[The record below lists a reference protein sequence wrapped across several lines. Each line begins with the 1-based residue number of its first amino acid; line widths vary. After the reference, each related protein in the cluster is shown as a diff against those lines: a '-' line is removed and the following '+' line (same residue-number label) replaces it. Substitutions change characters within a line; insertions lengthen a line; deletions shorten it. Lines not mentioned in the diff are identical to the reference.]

1 MRSDR
6 ARFLSLTA
14 TAAVLAMVL
23 AACSS
28 SGGSSS
34 SPSASASASASAAK
48 TPITVG
54 ISLSL
59 TGDFSAD
66 GQAFQRGYE
75 LWQSAVN
82 SHGGILGRQVKLI
95 VINDGS
101 SPTTVVSNY
110 QKLISVDHVDLTF
123 GPFSSLLTGPA
134 STAVARYGYAMIEGA
149 GTSPSVFNVASNQ
162 AVHNV
167 FSPSLPVRDYMVPF
181 SDWIKSLPPSQRP
194 KTAAYP
200 MANDPFA
207 DPPVQRTQKALEAI
221 GVKTVYSKIF
231 PAEVSAYKAP
241 ADQVAA
247 SGAQAVVLGST
258 DIPTVNAFIQ
268 AFEQQH
274 YNPKIFIAASGPDQ
288 GAAFIKAVGKSN
300 ANGMMVPN
308 GWYGG
313 YNNALS
319 HIMVQQY
326 IAKDAIGHQRGCG
339 RGLLRRRGRG
349 AGRHGHRRHQQLQD
363 HQLSAQR
370 GHAGHR
376 AGTGEVQRTRREPA
390 GRRVHLPVAER
401 QIRPGTAAR
410 LVGRGKDYQPEA
422 PLGQLISRGWGGRPA
437 SLAARP
443 LAFAGLCMSSEGGT
457 GG

>member
-1 MRSDR
+1 MKSDR

-14 TAAVLAMVL
+14 TAAVLALML
-23 AACSS
+23 AACSGSS

-34 SPSASASASASAAK
+34 PSASAGASSAAAK
-48 TPITVG
+48 PPIQVG

-75 LWQSAVN
+75 LWQSDVN
-82 SHGGILGRQVKLI
+82 SHGGILGRQVKL
-95 VINDGS
+95 VILNDAS

-123 GPFSSLLTGPA
+123 GPFSSLLTAPA

-149 GTSPSVFNVASNQ
+149 GTAPSVFHVASNLQ
-162 AVHNV
+162 VHNI
-167 FSPSLPVRDYMVPF
+167 FSPSLPVTDYMVPF
-181 SDWIKSLPPSQRP
+181 ANWVKSLPPSQRP

-207 DPPVQRTQKALEAI
+207 DPPVQTAQKILESA

-231 PAEVSAYKAP
+231 PEEVSDYKAP

-258 DIPTVNAFIQ
+258 DVPTVNAFMQ

-288 GAAFIKAVGKSN
+288 GAAFIKAVGKAN
-300 ANGMMVPN
+300 ANGMMVPD
-308 GWYGG
+308 GWSGN

-326 IAKDAIGHQRGCG
+326 IAKYGGSPSDINSDVAE
-339 RGLLRRRGRG
+339 
-349 AGRHGHRRHQQLQD
+349 AF
-363 HQLSAQR
+363 SV
-370 GHAGHR
+370 
-376 AGTGEVQRTRREPA
+376 GEVAALAVQATGGTDNAKIITYLHSGVTLSTVQGPVKFNALGENPDA
-390 GRRVHLPVAER
+390 VAFIFQWQNGKFNQVLPV
-401 QIRPGTAAR
+401 G
-410 LVGRGKDYQPEA
+410 
-422 PLGQLISRGWGGRPA
+422 A
-437 SLAARP
+437 SGSVKITYP
-443 LAFAGLCMSSEGGT
+443 KPDFAS
-457 GG
+457 